1 MAWLVLFFIL
11 LGCGSGESGQPLA
24 FWRLAPAN
32 NVSVFFFFLPSLA
45 GGIMGDIVAIIFYYY
60 SKISE
65 RH

>member
-32 NVSVFFFFLPSLA
+32 NMSVSLFFFFFSS
-45 GGIMGDIVAIIFYYY
+45 F
-60 SKISE
+60 SRR
-65 RH
+65 RHHGRHCSNNFLLL